1 MGVVA
6 LDAAGGPAG
15 ATAGLAFWGAVPAG
29 ALGGVAGE
37 AGGWGDDGNDGNEGD
52 DGDDGGD
59 DGDGDEAV
67 MGEDPQAVRK
77 AATETATPVTA
88 STTRGRRKREGNFMV
103 MVCVEVGRAC
113 RKFAGCRKV

>member
-15 ATAGLAFWGAVPAG
+15 AVGATAGPAFWGAVPAG

-37 AGGWGDDGNDGNEGD
+37 ADGWGDDGNDS
-52 DGDDGGD
+52 
-59 DGDGDEAV
+59 DEAV

-103 MVCVEVGRAC
+103 MVWVEGGRAC